1 MLLKKTFTGISYTN
15 YRHQK
20 KVINK
25 AEKVLQGGIFH
36 SDR

>member
-1 MLLKKTFTGISYTN
+1 MGITNYTN
-15 YRHQK
+15 YWHQK

-25 AEKVLQGGIFH
+25 AEKVLQVAIFH